1 MTAQG
6 TRTTRTLDGNHP
18 GSVIPGRAN
27 PEATRSYASRF
38 ASGFA
43 DDFYRDTAAALTVSS
58 IGMGTYL
65 GECDDAEDERY
76 TNILAS
82 GIATGLNL
90 LDTAINYRC
99 QRSEKAVG
107 RALQRAL
114 QAGNAMREEVVV
126 CTKGGYIPL
135 VGSPPDT
142 RDAYRAYLKSE
153 YFDRDI
159 MSPREVV
166 VGGHCLKPGF
176 LADQVARSRVN
187 IGVECID
194 IFYLHN
200 PEQQLNVLS
209 RPQFLDAM
217 RDAFAKL
224 ESLVAEGSIGCYGC
238 ATWNGFRVFPA
249 NKNYLSLAEL
259 IAIAEEAGGRDH
271 HFRVVQLPLN
281 LAMTEGV
288 RSPTQHDGSTN
299 LPLVEMAKD
308 CAVSVVASAAL
319 MQSQLTHD
327 LPPAVETMY
336 PGLDSDAQRAIA
348 FVRSLPV
355 SSALVGMRLQEHL
368 EENLR
373 AARAVAP
380 VPATRS

>member
-1 MTAQG
+1 MS
-6 TRTTRTLDGNHP
+6 DGDHP
-18 GSVIPGRAN
+18 GSVISGRADA
-27 PEATRSYASRF
+27 EATQSYASRF
-38 ASGFA
+38 ASAFA
-43 DDFYRDTAAALTVSS
+43 DDFYRETAAALTVSS

-76 TNILAS
+76 TNVLAA
-82 GIATGLNL
+82 GIGRGLNL

-107 RALQRAL
+107 HALQKAL
-114 QAGNAMREEVVV
+114 RDGDATREEIVV

-142 RDAYRAYLKSE
+142 RDAYRSYLKSE
-153 YFDRDI
+153 YFDRGI
-159 MSPREVV
+159 MSPGEVV

-176 LADQVARSRVN
+176 LGDQVERSRTN
-187 IGVECID
+187 LGIECID
-194 IFYLHN
+194 VFYLHN

-209 RPQFLDAM
+209 RAQFLDAM
-217 RDAFAKL
+217 RDAFTKL
-224 ESLVAEGSIGCYGC
+224 ESLVADGSIGCYGC
-238 ATWNGFRVFPA
+238 STWNGFRVFAA

-259 IAIAEEAGGRDH
+259 IAVAVEVGGKDH
-271 HFRVVQLPLN
+271 HFRVVQLPIN

-308 CAVSVVASAAL
+308 CGVSVVASAAL

-327 LPPAVETMY
+327 LPPAVEAMY
-336 PGLDSDAQRAIA
+336 PGLETDAQRAIA

-355 SSALVGMRLQEHL
+355 ASALVGMRLQEHL
-368 EENLR
+368 AENLR
-373 AARAVAP
+373 SVRALTP
-380 VPATRS
+380 VPAIRS